1 MNATHESLVLI
12 DREGTILLSNETGA
26 RRLGKAVREI
36 IGTNIYDHFSPDVA
50 LSRKRYW
57 EQALATGKPVSFRD
71 TRAGRFFELYCYPVV
86 TKEGVV
92 SKAAIFAHDI
102 TERETIKCLFDT
114 QRETFSSILETAP
127 SGIFVNDC
135 DGAFIVVNPEA
146 TRITGYTIKDIPSGR
161 DWFAMAYPEK
171 SYRKK
176 VVKTWKKDVTARG
189 IDRRFSV
196 RCKDGVIRELEF
208 RAAKLGDGQTVT
220 MFSDVT
226 ERKRLEARLVHAE
239 KMQALGALSR
249 GIAHDFNNVLTIVQ
263 GCTGLMKRRMEE
275 SDPLFGYVER
285 ILSACQNAT
294 DLIHSLM
301 AFSRQQP
308 IKRVP
313 LDINATIRKTEKL
326 IGALLADGIALKTVY
341 SPGEIIV
348 KADAT
353 QIGRILFN
361 LAANA
366 RDAMDKGGTLVIE
379 TVSVEFDRES
389 VRLQGFREPGKY
401 AVISVSD
408 TGCGMDVETRKKI
421 FEPFFSTKEPGKG
434 TGLGLSTVYGIVKQH
449 DGYILVDSAP
459 GSGTTFRIYLP
470 ALREDQFPDNL

>member
-57 EQALATGKPVSFRD
+57 EQALATGEPVSFRD

-114 QRETFSSILETAP
+114 QRETFSSILEKAP
-127 SGIFVNDC
+127 YGIFVNDC
-135 DGAFIVVNPEA
+135 DGGFIVVNPEA
-146 TRITGYTIKDIPSGR
+146 TRITGYTIEDIPSGR
-161 DWFAMAYPEK
+161 KWFARAYPEK

-196 RCKDGVIRELEF
+196 RRKDGVIRELEF

-263 GCTGLMKRRMEE
+263 GCTGLMKRRMEK
-275 SDPLFGYVER
+275 SDPLFGYVEQ
-285 ILSACQNAT
+285 ILSACQNGS
-294 DLIHSLM
+294 DLIQSLM
-301 AFSRQQP
+301 TFSRQQP

-326 IGALLADGIALKTVY
+326 IEALLADGIALKTVY
-341 SPGEIIV
+341 SPREIIV
-348 KADAT
+348 RADAT

-366 RDAMDKGGTLVIE
+366 RDAMDKGGTFVIE
-379 TVSVEFDRES
+379 TVSVELDRKS
-389 VRLQGFREPGKY
+389 VRLQGFREPGEY

-408 TGCGMDVETRKKI
+408 TGCGMDAETRKKV

-449 DGYILVDSAP
+449 DGYILVDSVP
-459 GSGTTFRIYLP
+459 GNGTTFRIYLP
-470 ALREDQFPDNL
+470 ALREGLSLDNP